1 MATSK
6 YAQTQVAKMIIN
18 PYCGDVLS
26 EYPRLKEVI
35 GNTNTKHITQ
45 QIAFLSWVYDF
56 NSPAVRDFS
65 DINKRKEW
73 ARLETEITQDPSY
86 ELAVS
91 FLTKVVKSRTWT
103 LICSLESTFT
113 EYAERVAKRIEDSE
127 NGKEI
132 DILKNKNDIVGY
144 SNVFWGGITTLE
156 LSKAIDF
163 VLAFPQADLEE
174 DIWMQLPI
182 GFQVDGQ
189 TEDESDASY
198 VLKLNKT

>member
-6 YAQTQVAKMIIN
+6 YAQPQVAKMIIN

-35 GNTNTKHITQ
+35 GNTDTKHITQ

-73 ARLETEITQDPSY
+73 ARLETEIIKDPSY

-132 DILKNKNDIVGY
+132 DILKAVEIKNKMLNQMADMSNSIDELYGKLFSNDQDLIEEHNRKTMFTPEAM
-144 SNVFWGGITTLE
+144 SKLTKKNV
-156 LSKAIDF
+156 
-163 VLAFPQADLEE
+163 
-174 DIWMQLPI
+174 
-182 GFQVDGQ
+182 
-189 TEDESDASY
+189 
-198 VLKLNKT
+198 